1 MRIRTAAAVALLA
14 LTALGATAASAEDD
28 GETLTVVFKDRQE
41 HQVDTDGPGRT
52 PGDYYV
58 FAQRLESRRG
68 RTVGDVYGRCTYHFD
83 GMELCEGVFKITG
96 KGDISVQGAFPEDFS
111 EPVILAVNGG
121 TDRYRT
127 AHGEGRFTVF
137 PSGDFGVVFLLSLD
151 D

>member
-1 MRIRTAAAVALLA
+1 MRIRIVAVVGLLVVS
-14 LTALGATAASAEDD
+14 ALGGTAASARDD

-41 HQVDTDGPGRT
+41 HQVDADGPGRT

-68 RTVGDVYGRCTYHFD
+68 RTVGNVYGRCTYHFD
-83 GMELCEGVFKITG
+83 GMELCEGVFKISG

-111 EPVILAVNGG
+111 QPVVLAVNGG
-121 TDRYRT
+121 TGRYRT

-137 PSGDFGVVFLLSLD
+137 PNGDFGVEFHLVLD